1 MAERCFLACG
11 CRVLDAD
18 RVVWELEGPG
28 GAAVAPIV
36 AAFGEGVRGADGG
49 ICRQA
54 LAGGV
59 FGDEGARR
67 RLEAIVHPLVRAA
80 VAAWLAG
87 AQPGEISIFSAAL
100 LYESG
105 LAAEWPEVVCVVA
118 SEETQLRRMVAV
130 RGMTLAAAR
139 ARLAAQMPVAEKAR
153 RSAWV
158 LENDCDD
165 CDALRVQV
173 EKLVARW
180 RMDEK

>member
-1 MAERCFLACG
+1 M
-11 CRVLDAD
+11 
-18 RVVWELEGPG
+18 
-28 GAAVAPIV
+28 
-36 AAFGEGVRGADGG
+36 
-49 ICRQA
+49 
-54 LAGGV
+54 
-59 FGDEGARR
+59 
-67 RLEAIVHPLVRAA
+67 EAIVHPLVRAA